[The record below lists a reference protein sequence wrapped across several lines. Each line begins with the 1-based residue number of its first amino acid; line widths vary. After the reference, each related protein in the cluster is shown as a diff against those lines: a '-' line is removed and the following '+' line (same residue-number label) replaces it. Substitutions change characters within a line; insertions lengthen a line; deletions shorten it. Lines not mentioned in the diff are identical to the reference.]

1 MPIAF
6 LLQSATENSLYFQ
19 NEKYFELI
27 VVVVVVVVVVFLR
40 LVFGFLQVIKDLNF
54 CLIIFTGGSLKQSN
68 TLR

>member
-27 VVVVVVVVVVFLR
+27 VVVVVVVFLR